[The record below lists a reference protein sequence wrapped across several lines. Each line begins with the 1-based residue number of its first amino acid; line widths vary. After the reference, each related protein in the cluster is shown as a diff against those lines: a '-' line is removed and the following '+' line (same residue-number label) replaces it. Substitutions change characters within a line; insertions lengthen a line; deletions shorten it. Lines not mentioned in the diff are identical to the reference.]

1 MSLNRSRHKYKP
13 HTQNGDAMF
22 AVLLK
27 EGKLTN
33 YEKNIPE
40 RSGNTNVQNDGV
52 ELSPETQ

>member
-1 MSLNRSRHKYKP
+1 
-13 HTQNGDAMF
+13 MF